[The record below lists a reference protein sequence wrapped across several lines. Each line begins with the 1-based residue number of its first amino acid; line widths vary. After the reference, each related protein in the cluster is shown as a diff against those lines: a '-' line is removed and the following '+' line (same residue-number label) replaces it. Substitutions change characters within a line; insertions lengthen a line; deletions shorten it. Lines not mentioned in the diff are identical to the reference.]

1 MNFKKIVIKN
11 LTCYYFDDIMRVW
24 DKDID
29 FCYISLHKK
38 LYEKKNKKK
47 NENILIHDISYKTFV
62 N

>member
-1 MNFKKIVIKN
+1 MNFKKNVIKN

-38 LYEKKNKKK
+38 LYEKKKKK
-47 NENILIHDISYKTFV
+47 NRKYFNS
-62 N
+62 